1 MFARRPQVD
10 RAIARGFVC
19 TWVLVMAACGRMTWA
34 EPRTSPLAALQPNP
48 ASVQIKAATVPFSY
62 FASSQARSAFS
73 AVRQQPPE
81 PNFGANVMAL
91 RRFHT
96 AGTDKI
102 LAGMKRLYDADITG
116 ETLGGVHVDVVVP
129 ATGIAPRNRDR
140 VLIELHSGGFLWGAG
155 SEALLEAI
163 PIAAVGRIKVVSVD
177 YRMAPEYAF
186 PAASED
192 VAAVYQAL
200 LKQFRPQNIGIY
212 GCSAGGILA
221 AEAVAWF
228 AVHHI
233 PQPGAIASLCGT
245 GAELRGDSGYLAPML
260 LGTGG
265 VPVGGKPLLLAD
277 LPYFKGVSEQNLL
290 AFPIVSARI
299 LKQFPPTLL
308 IAGGRDFTES
318 SETMMQRRLW
328 EAGVHSDLFI
338 FDGLWH
344 AFMMDPNLP
353 ESREVYGIVCRF
365 FDRHLRSSK

>member
-1 MFARRPQVD
+1 MIDRRLRVVGAIGPALVFA
-10 RAIARGFVC
+10 
-19 TWVLVMAACGRMTWA
+19 WVSFMAAGGRIAWAA
-34 EPRTSPLAALQPNP
+34 EPDP
-48 ASVQIKAATVPFSY
+48 ASAQIKAASVPFSY
-62 FASSQARSAFS
+62 FASRQARSALI
-73 AVRQQPPE
+73 AVRKEPPE
-81 PNFGANVMAL
+81 PNFGSNATAL
-91 RRFHT
+91 RRFHDK
-96 AGTDKI
+96 GTDKI
-102 LAGMKRLYDADITG
+102 LAVMTRLYETDITS
-116 ETLGGVHVDVVVP
+116 ETLGGVRVDVVVP
-129 ATGIAPRNRDR
+129 KDGVAPHNRNR
-140 VLIELHSGGFLWGAG
+140 VLIELHSGGFIWGAG

-200 LKQFRPQNIGIY
+200 LQQFRPQNIGIY

-221 AEAVAWF
+221 AESVAWF

-245 GAELRGDSGYLAPML
+245 GAELDGDSAYLAPLL

-277 LPYFKGVSEQNLL
+277 LPYFKGVSEQNPV
-290 AFPIVSARI
+290 AFPIVSPRI
-299 LKQFPPTLL
+299 LKQFPSTLL
-308 IAGGRDFTES
+308 IVGGRDFTES

-344 AFMMDPNLP
+344 AFMMDPKLP
-353 ESREVYGIVCRF
+353 ESREVYSIVWRF
-365 FDRHLRSSK
+365 FGRHLRSSK